1 MINPYAIDVT
11 SGKVRVAAE
20 NSTNNIVTL
29 SYDATTDVIV
39 GLGINVAG
47 GKLQRTISR
56 LDPKTLTVSTI
67 GKTSVEVIE
76 SGGIA
81 AYNSA
86 TKGLYWIGDKTGNDD
101 FFLVQNSVEA
111 GAKVLSTGDLCATDP
126 NCPWSLEYYPGA

>member
-1 MINPYAIDVT
+1 M
-11 SGKVRVAAE
+11 
-20 NSTNNIVTL
+20 
-29 SYDATTDVIV
+29 
-39 GLGINVAG
+39 
-47 GKLQRTISR
+47 LQRWLIPSGVPEGDVVEIKR
-56 LDPKTLTVSTI
+56 PRGLKGSTVSTI
-67 GKTSVEVIE
+67 GTTSVEVSE